1 MEEVHAEFFGYF
13 LQQNKVRD
21 FLAHNASGV
30 GGSLMRVKPS
40 TIRDFPFAYPKP
52 PEQRRIVSEIEKQF
66 TRVEAGVVGLQ
77 RVKANLKR
85 YRAGVLKAACE
96 EWPVVPGSEVY
107 EVTSGFAFKS
117 QDFAP
122 AGVPVVKIANVSYGL
137 YVDESPSFLPKN
149 FFAEFPRFH
158 VRPGDILLA
167 LTRPITNNQIKTC
180 LYPQASPPALL
191 NQRVAKLA
199 PKKGIL
205 RGYLLAYLR
214 SETFKAEVNARM
226 PQTLQPNLS
235 PRDLAE
241 MPIPQYFTPR
251 PLIAAM
257 VEVVAPQPNQT
268 ICDPAC
274 GTGGFLLAAHDYIV
288 KHGSLDRAQ
297 KKRLK
302 SGSLFGIEL
311 VDSVARLCCMNLL
324 LHGIGG
330 DADTTDI
337 PVTTKDALAGKHG
350 EYEIVLANPPF
361 GKKSSVTIVNDAGE
375 QQKESLVIN
384 RDDFWAST
392 SNKQLNFLQ
401 HIFTILKQ
409 HGRAAVVLPDN
420 VLFEG
425 GAGETIRRELL
436 KQADV
441 HTLLRLPTGIFYAQG
456 VKANVLFFERK
467 PAQEKAWTEK
477 LWIYDLRTN
486 KHFTLKENTLQRT
499 DLDDFVKCYNPKN
512 RHNRKE
518 SERFKGFTYED
529 LLKRD
534 KVNLDIFWL
543 KDESL
548 EDSANLPSP
557 HVIAEEITQDLE
569 AALEQFS
576 EIAEGLKPE
585 QPKRRQNEKA

>member
-1 MEEVHAEFFGYF
+1 MSTPSALVSKLWNYCSILRDDGLSYGDYVEQLTFLLFLKMAEEQSQPPFNKPSSVPKGYDWPSLLAKDGDELETHYRHVLETLGKRSGMLGVIF
-13 LQQNKVRD
+13 RKAQNK
-21 FLAHNASGV
+21 
-30 GGSLMRVKPS
+30 
-40 TIRDFPFAYPKP
+40 I
-52 PEQRRIVSEIEKQF
+52 
-66 TRVEAGVVGLQ
+66 
-77 RVKANLKR
+77 
-85 YRAGVLKAACE
+85 
-96 EWPVVPGSEVY
+96 
-107 EVTSGFAFKS
+107 
-117 QDFAP
+117 QDP
-122 AGVPVVKIANVSYGL
+122 
-137 YVDESPSFLPKN
+137 
-149 FFAEFPRFH
+149 
-158 VRPGDILLA
+158 
-167 LTRPITNNQIKTC
+167 
-180 LYPQASPPALL
+180 
-191 NQRVAKLA
+191 AKLRRLIVDLIDKEQWSSLSA
-199 PKKGIL
+199 DVKGDAYE
-205 RGYLLAYLR
+205 GLLQ
-214 SETFKAEVNARM
+214 KNAEDVKGGAG
-226 PQTLQPNLS
+226 
-235 PRDLAE
+235 
-241 MPIPQYFTPR
+241 QYFTPR

-257 VEVVAPQPNQT
+257 VDVVAPEPKQT

-288 KHGSLDRAQ
+288 KHNPLDRAQ

-302 SGSLFGIEL
+302 SGTLHGIEL

-350 EYEIVLANPPF
+350 EYDMVLANPPF

-456 VKANVLFFERK
+456 VKANVVFFERK
-467 PAQEKAWTEK
+467 PAQEKPWTEK

-518 SERFKGFTYED
+518 TDRFKSFTYDD

-543 KDESL
+543 KDDSL
-548 EDSANLPSP
+548 EDSANLPAP
-557 HVIAEEITQDLE
+557 HVIAVEIAEDLE
-569 AALEQFS
+569 AALEQFRTIS
-576 EIAEGLKPE
+576 EDLGK
-585 QPKRRQNEKA
+585 